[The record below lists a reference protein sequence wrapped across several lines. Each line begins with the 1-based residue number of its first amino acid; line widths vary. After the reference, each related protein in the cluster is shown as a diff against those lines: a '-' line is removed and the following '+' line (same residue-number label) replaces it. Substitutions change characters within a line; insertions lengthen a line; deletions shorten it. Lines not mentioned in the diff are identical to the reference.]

1 MRESKLL
8 TLIAHDVAPRKCV
21 NNMEFVSYVARCSQC
36 GEPIAIYY
44 KLNDELRVS
53 VLPKFKRFAEE
64 IEKKIKGGI

>member
-53 VLPKFKRFAEE
+53 VLPRFKRFAEE